1 MRVRL
6 SLWDAAGSTVKR
18 PRIMQQKSTIPKGA
32 DLQDKIANFI
42 QSTSLLVFGLNF
54 VPNLMVCGF
63 LPVFYIFICR

>member
-6 SLWDAAGSTVKR
+6 SLWDAAGSTVKK

-42 QSTSLLVFGLNF
+42 QSTSLLVFGF
-54 VPNLMVCGF
+54 YF
-63 LPVFYIFICR
+63 LSITSDYLVVFITL